1 MPMLGTLVNT
11 AAIVA
16 GSLVGMTLFR
26 GRISTSTNESIMK
39 ALALAVILIGIK
51 NAMSGQN
58 TMLVIFSLVIGTYIG
73 EQLDIEG
80 AMNRLG
86 GWIEKRLKG
95 TDSGFSKAF
104 VTTSLIYCVGSM
116 SILGALESGLKGQ
129 HEILFAKSMLDGV
142 SSIIFSS
149 TLGIGV
155 LFSSLPVLLYQ
166 GAITLGAGFL
176 KDLLTD
182 PVIADM
188 SGIGGLLIIAIGL
201 NILEVKPIRVGNML
215 PAIFIPILYA
225 IVRPF
230 LPI

>member
-1 MPMLGTLVNT
+1 MLGTLVNT
-11 AAIVA
+11 AAIIA

-26 GRISTSTNESIMK
+26 GRISTRTNESIMK

-51 NAMSGQN
+51 NAMASQN

-73 EQLDIEG
+73 EQIDIES
-80 AMNRLG
+80 AMNRMG
-86 GWIEKRLKG
+86 NWIEARIKG

-129 HEILFAKSMLDGV
+129 HEILYAKSMLDGV
-142 SSIIFSS
+142 ASIIFSS

-155 LFSSLPVLLYQ
+155 LFSALPVLLYQ

-182 PVIADM
+182 SVIADM
-188 SGIGGLLIIAIGL
+188 TGIGGLLIIAIGL
-201 NILEVKPIRVGNML
+201 NVLEVKAIRVGNML
-215 PAIFIPILYA
+215 PAIFIPIVYA
-225 IVRPF
+225 LIRPLF
-230 LPI
+230 QI

>member
-1 MPMLGTLVNT
+1 MLGTLVNT
-11 AAIVA
+11 GAIIA

-26 GRISTSTNESIMK
+26 GRISTRTNESIMK

-73 EQLDIEG
+73 EQIDIES

-86 GWIEKRLKG
+86 SWIETRLKG
-95 TDSGFSKAF
+95 SDSGFSKAF

-129 HEILFAKSMLDGV
+129 HEILYAKTMLDGV

-155 LFSSLPVLLYQ
+155 LFSALPVLLYQ

-201 NILEVKPIRVGNML
+201 NILEVKAIRVGNML

-225 IVRPF
+225 LVRPL
-230 LPI
+230 LPL

>member
-1 MPMLGTLVNT
+1 MLGTLVNT
-11 AAIVA
+11 GAIIA

-26 GRISTSTNESIMK
+26 GRISTRTNESIMK

-73 EQLDIEG
+73 EQIDIES

-86 GWIEKRLKG
+86 SWIETRLKG
-95 TDSGFSKAF
+95 SDSGFSKAF

-129 HEILFAKSMLDGV
+129 HEILYAKTMLDGV

-155 LFSSLPVLLYQ
+155 LFSALPVLLYQ

-201 NILEVKPIRVGNML
+201 NILEVKAIRVGNML

-225 IVRPF
+225 LLRPL
-230 LPI
+230 LPL